1 MQFRLLG
8 PVEAHSDGRVV
19 PLGALKQRH
28 LVAAL
33 LFDGGHPTTFEALI
47 DRLWGDDLP
56 ADARGTLYGYVAR
69 LRRTLTGDARLDR
82 WSGGYTFEVP
92 ADAVDLYRFRSLLE
106 TARTAGDDER
116 RAAVLDEAVRL
127 WRGEALA
134 GLPGEWAARARE
146 GLAQHRITALAGWAA
161 AATTLGRHAVVIDTL
176 SASLAQ
182 DPLCEPLLAA
192 LMHALH
198 AAGRTPEALDRYAQ
212 ARERIADEL
221 GTDPGRQLREAYA
234 AIVQAPVATPRR
246 QQPFLLPPDLPDYTA
261 NPANVR
267 AVCAALSAS
276 PPVAVVSGQGG
287 AGKTAL
293 AVHIGHQL
301 RDRFP
306 DGALFLNVGGAD
318 PLAPPEAL
326 SRALRALGVTGEDV
340 RGSTDLR
347 VARYRAELAGKRFLI
362 IVDDAASA
370 RQVLPFLPSDAGSAL
385 LVTSRSRLTTVPASA
400 RVELSV
406 MSAGEAHDLLARMI
420 GAERVDAEPEQTTR
434 LVGLCARLP
443 LAVRVAGARLAA
455 RPHWTVR
462 RLADR
467 LSDERRRLDELA
479 VDELEVRASLAVSY
493 QGLRPPAQRA
503 FRVLGCLDPPD
514 FTALT
519 VAALLDEDPDDAAEL
534 VEEITDARLLDVV
547 GPDGMLT
554 RYRMHDL
561 VRLYA
566 TETAK
571 QEDPAV
577 VARAVGAMLHAV
589 ERLAEQLPVAT
600 PRLYHPPRHDDGGGA
615 LTDLAGLTD
624 LPRWFA
630 AEEPALVAAVER
642 AATLGLDE
650 AACGLADAL
659 VFASFGIRNNFDGW
673 ERTHTAAAAAA
684 RRAGNVGAEAAMES
698 GMGQLRYA
706 QDRFAESRA
715 HFEAAARLF
724 QAAGDDRGQ
733 AVALNGLGTVSRE
746 LGEHRV
752 ALPQIRRAHE
762 MLTALGDEAG
772 VAHAHYS
779 LGFAHRELGEDEA
792 ALAHLGAA
800 LGHYRRLGHRR
811 GELIAIRGTGL
822 VHRARG
828 ELDEAERRCADAHR
842 IAVAVD
848 DGHLLAYTAQA
859 LAKVWVR
866 RGEPERAAEPLAGA
880 LATVTAHRDA
890 LGTALVTRTI
900 GEMHLGAGRYAEAAA
915 RLTEAAGR
923 WVAIGMPLGQAR
935 TLRDLGAAR
944 CAAGD
949 HDAAH
954 ADWAVA
960 RQTFDRLGVR
970 EKDELTA
977 WRAQW
982 GCACPPD
989 HLSSASSAAR
999 STRSTLPPASS
1010 ARSASDQPRLAS
1022 SANSAG

>member
-1 MQFRLLG
+1 VQFRLLG
-8 PVEAHSDGRVV
+8 PVEAHSGDRAV

-33 LFDGGHPTTFEALI
+33 LFDGGHPATFETLI
-47 DRLWGDDLP
+47 DRLWGDDPP

-92 ADAVDLYRFRSLLE
+92 ADDVDLYRFRSLVE
-106 TARTAGDDER
+106 TARTATDDER

-146 GLAQHRITALAGWAA
+146 GLAQHRITALAGWAG
-161 AATTLGRHAVVIDTL
+161 AATALGRHAVVIDTL

-182 DPLCEPLLAA
+182 EPLCEPLLAA

-198 AAGRTPEALDRYAQ
+198 AAGRTPEALDRYAR

-221 GTDPGRQLREAYA
+221 GADPGRQLREAHA
-234 AIVQAPVATPRR
+234 AILKAPVATPRK
-246 QQPFLLPPDLPDYTA
+246 QPFLLPPDLPDYTA
-261 NPANVR
+261 NPANVQ
-267 AVCAALSAS
+267 AVCAALSAN

-306 DGALFLNVGGAD
+306 DGAFFLNVGGAD

-326 SRALRALGVTGEDV
+326 SRALRALGVTGEDA
-340 RGSTDLR
+340 RGNTDLRER
-347 VARYRAELAGKRFLI
+347 VARYRAELAGKRFLM

-370 RQVLPFLPSDAGSAL
+370 RQVLPFLPSEAGSAL
-385 LVTSRSRLTTVPASA
+385 LVTSRSRLVTVPASA
-400 RVELSV
+400 RVELGV
-406 MSAGEAHDLLARMI
+406 MTAGEAHDLLARMI
-420 GAERVDAEPEQTTR
+420 GAERAEAEPEQITR

-455 RPHWTVR
+455 RPHWTVH

-519 VAALLDEDPDDAAEL
+519 VAALLDEDPDDAADL

-547 GPDGMLT
+547 APDGLLT

-566 TETAK
+566 AETAK

-577 VARAVGAMLHAV
+577 VARVVSAMLQGV

-600 PRLYHPPRHDDGGGA
+600 PRLYHPPRPDDGGA
-615 LTDLAGLTD
+615 LLDRAD

-642 AATLGLDE
+642 AAALGLDE
-650 AACGLADAL
+650 VACGLADAL
-659 VFASFGIRNNFDGW
+659 VFASFAIRNNFDGW

-733 AVALNGLGTVSRE
+733 AVALNGLGTVGRE

-752 ALPQIRRAHE
+752 ALPQINRARD

-772 VAHAHYS
+772 VAHACYS

-828 ELDEAERRCADAHR
+828 ELDEAEGRCAEAHR

-848 DGHLLAYTAQA
+848 DRHLLAYTSQA

-880 LATVTAHRDA
+880 LATMTARRDGQ
-890 LGTALVTRTI
+890 GTALVTRTI
-900 GEMHLGAGRYAEAAA
+900 GEMHLAAGRYAEAAA
-915 RLTEAAGR
+915 QLTEAAGQ
-923 WVAIGMPLGQAR
+923 WGAIGMPLGRAR

-977 WRAQW
+977 WREQW
-982 GCACPPD
+982 GCACPSD

-1010 ARSASDQPRLAS
+1010 ARSASDQPRLTS
-1022 SANSAG
+1022 SAKSAG